1 MSSRAKMRKLVA
13 AIPTYLPEEHREKAL
28 AQIHN
33 DKTRARVRARIET
46 RRAVFNARANSW
58 E

>member
-1 MSSRAKMRKLVA
+1 MRKLVA